1 MACLKPDIY
10 EYYLIIFLPYGE
22 GICEDISPTSSHG
35 CSGSSSSSSSTSRNH
50 PLCRAVQQRVSLAD
64 HRGGL
69 WGEETLIASYS
80 PHQEEVCSE
89 MDLDISA
96 LLHPP
101 TPTSTHTIPES
112 GGLQGKGPGEA
123 FNRHERERN
132 KIQENSYNIQY
143 PSPEPGDQLKY
154 YLCGHC
160 RMGQSP

>member
-1 MACLKPDIY
+1 MVGGARFVCAQLKA
-10 EYYLIIFLPYGE
+10 
-22 GICEDISPTSSHG
+22 ISLSVPT
-35 CSGSSSSSSSTSRNH
+35 C
-50 PLCRAVQQRVSLAD
+50 
-64 HRGGL
+64 
-69 WGEETLIASYS
+69 
-80 PHQEEVCSE
+80 
-89 MDLDISA
+89 
-96 LLHPP
+96 P
-101 TPTSTHTIPES
+101 TPHCSTHTIPES

>member
-101 TPTSTHTIPES
+101 TPTSTHT
-112 GGLQGKGPGEA
+112 
-123 FNRHERERN
+123 H
-132 KIQENSYNIQY
+132 IQRTTSLRVEIRKF
-143 PSPEPGDQLKY
+143 PSNF
-154 YLCGHC
+154 LCQWNCVISTSCFSHNWMWLC
-160 RMGQSP
+160 LNLWVDFLRK